1 MIVTLSW
8 LPHLVPSLANFSG
21 ARALRALRPLRTL
34 KHLPGMPQMVGWV
47 VKAMPGILT
56 LCLLTLFIFFVFGI
70 IGMDL
75 FRGTLHY
82 RCALPGFAEAMLA
95 LRNHHGNGYSNG
107 SINGSSYGSN
117 SSVGNYSSVVGVP
130 GAHRQLSGGGASH
143 HTDDPQAPWDTRRL
157 CSPKLASSCAAV
169 WATSLDSRTP
179 ANSSCSYFDRNHVG
193 DFASFDSV
201 IPALFLIFKQITG
214 DTWYHEMYEEMLA
227 SSPSESVIYFV
238 SGIIINWM
246 VIANLFVAVIFIQVE
261 AGGSHHNPAGG
272 STHGGSAG
280 SADGGSA
287 AGASEAGGFGRAASA
302 AEGTASAVQAPSPP
316 PSPPPSAAGAI
327 GAASDESSP
336 CKGLLAVGTFS
347 PMPLVGTWAKSQGV
361 ELVGLA
367 EHSDLNGCEAKVIKE
382 YEGRVAVWLTE
393 RAKVVRVKPEN
404 LATRVD
410 PPAAAL
416 APAPSQLDIFREVAT
431 SSALYWVSMGA
442 VLVNV
447 ALMCMKYEGMDEK
460 FADDL
465 VYGENFCNHIFLV
478 EMGIKLLGLG
488 CRGYWCDRWNALDG
502 SLVLS
507 FVVSQLLEAIVGEH
521 AINLTL
527 LRILRLVRLVRILRV
542 LRSWQSFCV
551 IVATFIRTIPQLCN
565 LIILILLFTFSFA
578 LLGMQ
583 LFGAIWTS
591 ARGYYEGSA
600 DDCVHHVC
608 PGGLLEKP
616 HYHFDHWYPAMI
628 TVFMAL
634 TGKWVHAMEPM
645 TEIAEVGLGCGLFF
659 VAVIVLGKFV
669 LLNFLIS
676 VIITEFAA
684 TMSEQALE
692 NAKLK
697 KTLDVAQGFQA
708 AFAEGIDRSEAG
720 LEAAF
725 AKVDTNQSGNINHE
739 EMKTYI
745 LSVYPKLTTKR
756 IAQMIAVTDTNN
768 DGEID
773 LDEFKAIMRAGPR
786 VGAID
791 QGLAN
796 AGDSVHSRQPD
807 HPNLLDSSIERLITS
822 MKASLLQRALAL
834 PQVASALRRVGRAP
848 PRELVGNSSPINSPA
863 EPPCV
868 VTEGPTEGPTKAVV
882 VAPSSA
888 PQMLTFST
896 APDHALFC
904 FPPEHWFR
912 HFCRWLIAKPA
923 FDRVVL
929 LMIMISS
936 VCLALDSPRND
947 PSSALHLTLHSL
959 DYVFAVFFFL
969 EMMAKV
975 VALGF
980 LYGEDA
986 YIKSPWNC
994 VDFFIVVISIV
1005 ILIADAIAALQ
1016 PLRVLR
1022 IARVLRP
1029 LRLISRSA
1037 GMRTVIASLFKVMPA
1052 VLEVFGIT
1060 LAIQLVFALIGMEM
1074 FMGKLAFCSDPHYE
1088 TKAECLSEGGA
1099 GSHGSGSH
1107 GNGGGDGDLG
1117 YHSSDHRRLGSGGGG
1132 YASPPPPSSGNAS
1145 STLST
1150 SGEHGTH
1157 TADGFRHWAN
1167 DMASFNHFGV
1177 AMQLLYVTS
1186 SGDHW
1191 DSQVHAAD
1199 GR

>member
-1 MIVTLSW
+1 
-8 LPHLVPSLANFSG
+8 
-21 ARALRALRPLRTL
+21 
-34 KHLPGMPQMVGWV
+34 MPQMVGWV

-56 LCLLTLFIFFVFGI
+56 LCALTLFIFFVFGI

-95 LRNHHGNGYSNG
+95 LRNGHSNGYSHG
-107 SINGSSYGSN
+107 SSSDSYGSN
-117 SSVGNYSSVVGVP
+117 SSVGNYSSAVGMPV
-130 GAHRQLSGGGASH
+130 AHRQLSGGGASQH
-143 HTDDPQAPWDTRRL
+143 SDDPQAPWDTRRL
-157 CSPKLASSCAAV
+157 CSPKLATSCAAV
-169 WATSLDSRTP
+169 WATSLDARTP

-238 SGIIINWM
+238 SGIIVNWM

-272 STHGGSAG
+272 STHGASAPG
-280 SADGGSA
+280 ASA
-287 AGASEAGGFGRAASA
+287 AGASAAGASISGASEAGGFGRAASA
-302 AEGTASAVQAPSPP
+302 AEGSASAVQAPSPP

-327 GAASDESSP
+327 GAASDESSS
-336 CKGLLAVGTFS
+336 CEGLLALGTFP
-347 PMPLVGTWAKSQGV
+347 PMPLVGTWAKNQGV

-382 YEGRVAVWLTE
+382 YDGRVAVWLSE
-393 RAKVVRVKPEN
+393 RAEVVRVKPEN

-410 PPAAAL
+410 PPAATL
-416 APAPSQLDIFREVAT
+416 ASATSQLDIFREVAT

-442 VLVNV
+442 VLANV
-447 ALMCMKYEGMDEK
+447 ALMCMKYEGMDEQL
-460 FADDL
+460 ADDL
-465 VYGENFCNHIFLV
+465 VYGENFCNHIFIV

-507 FVVSQLLEAIVGEH
+507 FVVGQLLEAIMGEH

-565 LIILILLFTFSFA
+565 LVILIILFTFIFA

-583 LFGAIWTS
+583 LYGAIWTT

-600 DDCVHHVC
+600 EDCVHHVC

-645 TEIAEVGLGCGLFF
+645 TEIADVGLGCGLFF

-684 TMSEQALE
+684 TMSEQAIE

-708 AFAEGIDRSEAG
+708 AFAEDIDRSDAG

-725 AKVDTNQSGNINHE
+725 AKVDTNKSGNINHE

-745 LSVYPKLTTKR
+745 LSVYPKLTTKK
-756 IAQMIAVTDTNN
+756 IAQMIAVTDTNK

-791 QGLAN
+791 QGLMN

-834 PQVASALRRVGRAP
+834 PASALRRIKRAP
-848 PRELVGNSSPINSPA
+848 PRELVGNSSPLGSPA

-868 VTEGPTEGPTKAVV
+868 VSESPTESPTKAAVM
-882 VAPSSA
+882 ARSSS

-904 FPPEHWFR
+904 FPPEHRFR

-929 LMIMISS
+929 LMIMFSS

-947 PSSALHLTLHSL
+947 PSSTLHLTLHSL

-980 LYGEDA
+980 CYGEDA

-1005 ILIADAIAALQ
+1005 ILIADAIAELL

-1088 TKAECLSEGGA
+1088 TKAECLSEELG
-1099 GSHGSGSH
+1099 GSHGSVSH
-1107 GNGGGDGDLG
+1107 GSISHGSGGGDGDLG
-1117 YHSSDHRRLGSGGGG
+1117 YHSSDHRRLGSGSGGG
-1132 YASPPPPSSGNAS
+1132 YASPPPPSSGNS
-1145 STLST
+1145 SINLST
-1150 SGEHGTH
+1150 SGDHGTH
-1157 TADGFRHWAN
+1157 TADGYRHWAN